1 MSPKLYVWQMI
12 KEAVENLGGKAT
24 YSEIKDFIRNK
35 YECVQKVTVSHKDRK
50 IYVDLL
56 LPDEGVMREIKKELK
71 KHLVEEFE
79 SVKGIING
87 YGIGIEKIK
96 FLETVSSGI

>member
-1 MSPKLYVWQMI
+1 MSPKLYYVWQMI

-56 LPDEGVMREIKKELK
+56 LPDEGLWNRNRKDRIL
-71 KHLVEEFE
+71 
-79 SVKGIING
+79 GNC
-87 YGIGIEKIK
+87 
-96 FLETVSSGI
+96 